1 MERARKKE
9 LNNDVCNTR
18 IYFKYCLLSIISD
31 VLYSKSG
38 VRECVWHIAHDF
50 MLPDL
55 NEGKKCNVIPA
66 ITRGGRS
73 CTRACN
79 QLSDVTRAHR
89 SCTYH
94 CMARTHLVC
103 PTMQIISSVY
113 SRTCFPVRIIAI
125 GNIESSNLCG
135 QVRCWK
141 TAPKPS

>member
-1 MERARKKE
+1 MMSVIQESISST
-9 LNNDVCNTR
+9 VF
-18 IYFKYCLLSIISD
+18 YLLS
-31 VLYSKSG
+31 VMFCT
-38 VRECVWHIAHDF
+38 VRAEFVNVYGHIAHDF
-50 MLPDL
+50 MLPDQSG
-55 NEGKKCNVIPA
+55 GKKCNVIPA

-113 SRTCFPVRIIAI
+113 SQTCFPVCIIAI